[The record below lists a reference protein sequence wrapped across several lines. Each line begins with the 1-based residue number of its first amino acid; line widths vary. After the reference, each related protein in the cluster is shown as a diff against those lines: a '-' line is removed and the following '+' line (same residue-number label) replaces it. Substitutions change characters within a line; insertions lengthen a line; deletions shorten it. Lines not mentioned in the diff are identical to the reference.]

1 MSDLRV
7 SFPKPC
13 EEKWEK
19 MTPADRARVCAR
31 CDKAVHDLSS
41 LSFDEAEALVRRDS
55 EVCVRAQVQADGSV
69 ALKPS
74 RRGGARRMVIA
85 AAASAGLLAASAP
98 AMAKKEG
105 PPGAI
110 AGKVIYPW
118 YRTRVVATAADG
130 QTFQAKVKR
139 NGSFRI
145 ADLPDGT
152 YSLEFRPD
160 CGDRWKVENV
170 VVGGGETVVPN
181 TRSEASCI
189 IVGMLQIVDS
199 KG

>member
-1 MSDLRV
+1 MPDLRV

-13 EEKWEK
+13 DEKWEK

-31 CDKAVHDLSS
+31 CDKAVHDLASYT
-41 LSFDEAEALVRRDS
+41 LDEAEALVRRYS

-74 RRGGARRMVIA
+74 RRGEVGRMVIA

-130 QTFQAKVKR
+130 QSFQAKVKR
-139 NGSFRI
+139 NGSYRI
-145 ADLPDGT
+145 DDLPDGT

-160 CGDRWKVENV
+160 CGDKWKVDNV
-170 VVGGGETVVPN
+170 VVGGGETVVPD

-189 IVGMLQIVDS
+189 IVGMLKVEETR
-199 KG
+199 G